1 MAQTAKR
8 ALFDESFLKKLEYL
22 YIVSRKVFAGR
33 VRAERRSRKVGSGI
47 EFADHRDYAPGDD
60 VRYLDWNLYGR
71 MDKLL
76 LRLFEEEEDLHI
88 YLLLDTSASMR
99 LGAPPKLEYAAKV
112 AAALC
117 YIGLSNLDR
126 VSLVTFADTI
136 RGRLPPARGKGRI
149 FKVFDFLSQVEPTG
163 TTRVGKAIDAFV
175 RETARPG
182 VAVVISDF
190 YDHEGYAGAFDL
202 LRYHRFEPYAIQVY
216 DEREARPA
224 LRGDLMLVDCET
236 GEEREVTVS
245 ARLLADYARVH
256 EAWCQAVQ
264 DACTTRAIPF
274 FRAQTTAP
282 FDELILTIFRAGGF
296 IK

>member
-1 MAQTAKR
+1 VNRPDR

-33 VRAERRSRKVGSGI
+33 VRAERRTRKTGAGI

-60 VRYLDWNLYGR
+60 FRYLDWNLYGR

-88 YLLLDTSASMR
+88 SLLVDASASMR
-99 LGAPPKLEYAAKV
+99 TGEPAKLEHAAKV

-126 VSLVTFADTI
+126 VSLHTFGEGLRD
-136 RGRLPPARGKGRI
+136 RLPPARGKGRI
-149 FKVFDFLSQVEPTG
+149 FKVFEFLRQVQPAGATQL
-163 TTRVGKAIDAFV
+163 GKSLEAFV
-175 RETARPG
+175 HQNPRKG

-190 YDHEGYAGAFDL
+190 YDHDGYQAGLDL
-202 LRYHRFEPYAIQVY
+202 LRYHRFEPYAIQVIA
-216 DEREARPA
+216 ERDARPA
-224 LRGDLMLVDCET
+224 LRGDVALVDCET
-236 GEEREVTVS
+236 GEEREVTIS
-245 ARLLADYARVH
+245 GRLLAEYTRRH
-256 EAWCQAVQ
+256 EAYCQAV
-264 DACTTRAIPF
+264 DDYCRGHAIPY
-274 FRAQTTAP
+274 FRTRTDEP

-296 IK
+296 LK

>member
-33 VRAERRSRKVGSGI
+33 VRAERRSRRVGSGI

-126 VSLVTFADTI
+126 VSLVTFADAI

-149 FKVFDFLSQVEPTG
+149 FKVFDFLSQVEPAG
-163 TTRVGKAIDAFV
+163 TTRVGKALGAFV

-216 DEREARPA
+216 DEREARPG

-245 ARLLADYARVH
+245 ARLLAEYARVH
-256 EAWCQAVQ
+256 EAWCRAV
-264 DACTTRAIPF
+264 
-274 FRAQTTAP
+274 
-282 FDELILTIFRAGGF
+282 
-296 IK
+296 